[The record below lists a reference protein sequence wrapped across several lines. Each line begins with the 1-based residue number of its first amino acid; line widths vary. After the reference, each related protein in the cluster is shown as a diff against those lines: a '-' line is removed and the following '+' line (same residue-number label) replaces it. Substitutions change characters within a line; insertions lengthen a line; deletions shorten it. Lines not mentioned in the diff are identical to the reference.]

1 MTDLIIRDQETGE
14 ELVLI
19 RTSMAIANANELGA
33 QFNILEIHG
42 LAEENLDTDAKK
54 NVNYTLDKGKN
65 FTLAQI
71 STLAAENSLSVYM
84 RTEDGETL
92 IPNLSSEESDPR
104 KVAPVGVKGG
114 R

>member
-71 STLAAENSLSVYM
+71 STLAGENNLSVYM
-84 RTEDGETL
+84 RTEDGETPIAETIITTTTTSL
-92 IPNLSSEESDPR
+92 
-104 KVAPVGVKGG
+104 
-114 R
+114 